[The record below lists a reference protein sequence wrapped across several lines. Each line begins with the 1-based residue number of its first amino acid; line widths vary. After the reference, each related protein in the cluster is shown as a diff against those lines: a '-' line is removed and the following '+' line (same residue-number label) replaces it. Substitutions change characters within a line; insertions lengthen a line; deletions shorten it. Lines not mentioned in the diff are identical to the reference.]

1 MEFTTKSEAVRRQL
15 RKRIIGRELKPGQ
28 KIVISEIAKEFGVSG
43 IPVREAIKK
52 LESEGLVKFT
62 PHVGAV
68 VNAVAREEFLEIYL
82 MRIELEAL
90 ATKLSVAHMDRAD
103 ISELKD
109 LVNQAERAIE
119 QNEIGVLGALNKSF
133 HLKIYRTAPYPF
145 LFKTIVDLW
154 ERFELMQCV
163 FAYVPERAVPSWDE
177 HKVIVEALEEGDA
190 ERAAKLV
197 RQQKNRTKRALEKIL
212 QNSDAD
218 SGVSDSVASPP
229 EKLSRSAQ
237 K

>member
-1 MEFTTKSEAVRRQL
+1 MIEFTTKSEAVRLKLRQ
-15 RKRIIGRELKPGQ
+15 RIVGREIRPGQ
-28 KIVISEIAKEFGVSG
+28 KIVISDIAKEFGISE

-68 VNAVAREEFLEIYL
+68 VNAIGGDEFLEIYL

-90 ATKLSVAHMDRAD
+90 ATKLSATHMKGED
-103 ISELKD
+103 IEELKSF
-109 LVNQAERAIE
+109 VKEAEEAIE
-119 QNEIGVLGALNKSF
+119 EGRIDQLGALNKSF

-145 LFKTIVDLW
+145 LYKTIVDLW
-154 ERFELMQCV
+154 ERFESMQCV
-163 FAYVPERAVPSWDE
+163 FAYVPERAVPSWGE
-177 HKVIVEALEEGDA
+177 HKIIVEALEQRDA

-212 QNSDAD
+212 GSQN
-218 SGVSDSVASPP
+218 
-229 EKLSRSAQ
+229 
-237 K
+237 

>member
-1 MEFTTKSEAVRRQL
+1 MEFTTKSEAVRRAL
-15 RKRIIGRELKPGQ
+15 RKRIIGRKLKPGQ
-28 KIVISEIAKEFGVSG
+28 KIVISEIAREFGVSG

-90 ATKLSVAHMDRAD
+90 ATKLSAPHMKEAD

-119 QNEIGVLGALNKSF
+119 QGETGVLGALNKSF
-133 HLKIYRTAPYPF
+133 HLKIYKTAPYPF
-145 LFKTIVDLW
+145 LYKTIVDLW

-177 HKVIVEALEEGDA
+177 HKIIVEALEARDA
-190 ERAAKLV
+190 DRAGKLV
-197 RQQKNRTKRALEKIL
+197 RQQKTRTKRALEKIL
-212 QNSDAD
+212 KKAGAD
-218 SGVSDSVASPP
+218 SSKASERQASDKS
-229 EKLSRSAQ
+229 
-237 K
+237 

>member
-15 RKRIIGRELKPGQ
+15 RERIIGREVRPGQ
-28 KIVISEIAKEFGVSG
+28 KIVITEIAREFGISE

-68 VNAVAREEFLEIYL
+68 VNDLAHDEFLELYL

-90 ATKLSVAHMDRAD
+90 ATKLSAPHMEPED
-103 ISELKD
+103 IAELRS
-109 LVNQAERAIE
+109 LVGEAERAIE
-119 QNEIGVLGALNKSF
+119 EGKTDVLGALNKSF
-133 HLKIYRTAPYPF
+133 HLKIYKTAPYPF
-145 LFKTIVDLW
+145 LYRTIVDLW

-177 HKVIVEALEEGDA
+177 HKLIVEALENRDA
-190 ERAAKLV
+190 AKAAKLV
-197 RQQKNRTKRALEKIL
+197 RQQKNKTKRALEKVL
-212 QNSDAD
+212 QK
-218 SGVSDSVASPP
+218 PIT
-229 EKLSRSAQ
+229 
-237 K
+237 

>member
-1 MEFTTKSEAVRRQL
+1 MIEFTTKSEAVRLKLRQ
-15 RKRIIGRELKPGQ
+15 RIIERELKPGQ
-28 KIVISEIAKEFGVSG
+28 KIVISEIAKEFGISE

-62 PHVGAV
+62 PHVGAM
-68 VNAVAREEFLEIYL
+68 VNAIAGDEFLEIYL

-90 ATKLSVAHMDRAD
+90 ATKLSAEHMKVED
-103 ISELKD
+103 IAELKGF
-109 LVNQAERAIE
+109 VEKAEQAIE
-119 QNEIGVLGALNKSF
+119 EGRIDLLGSLNKSF

-154 ERFELMQCV
+154 EKFELMKCV
-163 FAYVPERAVPSWDE
+163 FAYVPERAVPSWGE
-177 HKVIVEALEEGDA
+177 HKIIVEALEQRDA

-212 QNSDAD
+212 SSKQ
-218 SGVSDSVASPP
+218 
-229 EKLSRSAQ
+229 
-237 K
+237 